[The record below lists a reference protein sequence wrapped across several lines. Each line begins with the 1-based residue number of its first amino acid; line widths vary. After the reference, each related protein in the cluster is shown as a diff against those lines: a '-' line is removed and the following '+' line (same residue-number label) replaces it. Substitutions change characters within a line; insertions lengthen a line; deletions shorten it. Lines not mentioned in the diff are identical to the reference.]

1 MRFGILG
8 PFEVADDQRRKIALG
23 GRKQQAVLA
32 ILVLHAGEV
41 VSSDRLIEELWG
53 ERAPAT
59 AAKTVQVY
67 VSKLRKA
74 LGEGVVLTRAGGYVL
89 DPDRTDVDVHRFEAL
104 VAEGRRALASDPRGA
119 ARCLGDALALWRGQP
134 LADFV
139 YEPFAQGELARLEEA
154 RMAALEDRIDADL
167 ALGASTALVGELEAL
182 VREHPLRERL
192 CGQLMLALYRAG
204 RQAEALGVY
213 QRARAHL
220 AEELGLEP
228 SPALKAIQAQI
239 LNQDPALSR
248 STVIDGR
255 GAGAFAPP
263 RTGSVR
269 PTNLPAGRSQLIG
282 RDAKLAE
289 VVDAVVTDG
298 ERLVT
303 ITGRGGAGKTSLALL
318 AGSELLDEHPGGV
331 WWVDLTAV
339 GSPDEVLVQRLIS
352 LL

>member
-1 MRFGILG
+1 M
-8 PFEVADDQRRKIALG
+8 
-23 GRKQQAVLA
+23 
-32 ILVLHAGEV
+32 HAGEV

-104 VAEGRRALASDPRGA
+104 VAEGHRALASDPRGA